1 MATDHTTR
9 QGEMID
15 MICRQTYGDESG
27 FVELVLDA
35 NPGLA
40 ALPCPLPIGT
50 KITLPDQ
57 PKKPTSRIV
66 VALYD

>member
-1 MATDHTTR
+1 MPKDYTTR

-15 MICRQTYGDESG
+15 MICRQAYGDESG
-27 FVELVLDA
+27 FVELVLNA

-40 ALPCPLPIGT
+40 DLPAPLPIGT

-57 PKKPTSRIV
+57 PKAPTSRV
-66 VALYD
+66 VIALYD